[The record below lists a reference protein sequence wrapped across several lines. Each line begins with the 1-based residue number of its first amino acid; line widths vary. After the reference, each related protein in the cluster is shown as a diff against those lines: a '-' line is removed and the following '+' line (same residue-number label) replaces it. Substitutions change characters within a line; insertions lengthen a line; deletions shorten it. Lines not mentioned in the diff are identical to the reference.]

1 MGHTFPSV
9 IILQMSILHEKQHSC
24 KACKSMLMTSYISVK
39 ADAKKAQKGSKTKLS
54 SRWTPKLYCL
64 LLKQVSRT
72 CKINE

>member
-54 SRWTPKLYCL
+54 SR
-64 LLKQVSRT
+64 
-72 CKINE
+72 